1 MRMGLLVAVMTAALA
16 FAGGCGDSGR
26 SSAEAWAGSV
36 CEALEPWMNQ
46 IDELTGAANRAM
58 TPDSSPTDAKAEL
71 LELLSG
77 AAMAS
82 QTALDSVIAAG
93 VPDVAEGREVADR
106 FADSLA
112 GTRDA
117 YQAAH
122 DDLSALD
129 PQDPGFYE
137 EVARVM
143 TELVDAYGSVPQV
156 AELNSVELSEA
167 FASVPEC
174 Q

>member
-1 MRMGLLVAVMTAALA
+1 MRLVVAVAALA
-16 FAGGCGDSGR
+16 LVVGGCGGSGR
-26 SSAEAWAGSV
+26 PDAEAWAGTV
-36 CEALEPWMNQ
+36 CEALAPWMNQ
-46 IDELTGAANRAM
+46 IDDLTGAANQAM

-71 LELLSG
+71 LGLLSG
-77 AAMAS
+77 AAEAS

-93 VPDVAEGREVADR
+93 VPDVADGQEVADR
-106 FADSLA
+106 FAGSLA

-122 DDLSALD
+122 DDLTALD
-129 PQDPGFYE
+129 PEDPEFYG

-143 TELVDAYGSVPQV
+143 TELVDAYGAVPQV